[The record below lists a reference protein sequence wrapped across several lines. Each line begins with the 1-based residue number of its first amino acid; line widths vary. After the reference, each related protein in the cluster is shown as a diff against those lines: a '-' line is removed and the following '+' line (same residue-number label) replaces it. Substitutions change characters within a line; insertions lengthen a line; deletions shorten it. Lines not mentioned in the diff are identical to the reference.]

1 MYVVH
6 VDMKVKSGAQDA
18 LHKTF
23 RETFRPA
30 IAQQQGFREVN
41 LLRPFGGGDD
51 YRLSIVFET
60 RELQQKWVAKDLHQ
74 DVWPQMESHCSGRV
88 ITYYDTVA

>member
-6 VDMKVKSGAQDA
+6 VDMKVKPGAQDA

-30 IAQQQGFREVN
+30 ISQQEGFREVN
-41 LLRPFGGGDD
+41 LLRPYGGGDD

-60 RELQQKWVAKDLHQ
+60 RDLQQKWVAKELHQ
-74 DVWPQMESHCSGRV
+74 DVWPKMQSHCVECVVTS
-88 ITYYDTVA
+88 YDTV